1 MSNIQDEKNNL
12 NILLKKETQEK
23 KDLIEKLEEEKG

>member
-1 MSNIQDEKNNL
+1 MKKNNL